1 MTSIAEQLKHLEK
14 HKEELTKKL
23 QEEEEMKR
31 KRNMTIERLEKL
43 NKKQYDSIKTHKS
56 KDNKY
61 RGKYERHLIRIMT
74 APRFEVILE
83 ILKKQEERISELED
97 IITQRINT

>member
-43 NKKQYDSIKTHKS
+43 NKEQYDSIKTYKS

-61 RGKYERHLIRIMT
+61 RGKYELQLTRIMT

>member
-1 MTSIAEQLKHLEK
+1 MTSITDQLKLLEK

-43 NKKQYDSIKTHKS
+43 NKEQYDSIKTHKS

-61 RGKYERHLIRIMT
+61 RGKYELQQTRIMT
-74 APRFEVILE
+74 YPRFEVILE
-83 ILKKQEERISELED
+83 ILKKQEKRISELER

>member
-31 KRNMTIERLEKL
+31 KRNM
-43 NKKQYDSIKTHKS
+43 
-56 KDNKY
+56 
-61 RGKYERHLIRIMT
+61 
-74 APRFEVILE
+74 
-83 ILKKQEERISELED
+83 
-97 IITQRINT
+97 